1 MQQGDLVVC
10 NDIMGFIV
18 EIKALT
24 VVLNTEIGIREIS
37 RNNNIAIMST
47 ATELAQFYANQV
59 IKVVFKH

>member
-10 NDIMGFIV
+10 NDIMGFVV

-24 VVLNTEIGIREIS
+24 VVLNTEVGMREIS
-37 RNNNIAIMST
+37 RNNNIAVMST
-47 ATELAQFYANQV
+47 AAELAQFYANQV

>member
-10 NDIMGFIV
+10 NDIMGFVV
-18 EIKALT
+18 EEKALT
-24 VVLNTEIGIREIS
+24 VVLNTEVGIREIS
-37 RNNNIAIMST
+37 RNNNIAVMST

>member
-10 NDIMGFIV
+10 NDIMGFVV
-18 EIKALT
+18 EVKALT
-24 VVLNTEIGIREIS
+24 VVLNTEVGIREIS
-37 RNNNIAIMST
+37 LNNNIAVMST